1 MDLEINDMNKNII
14 DDLLQ
19 YGERVT
25 LEYKNAFP
33 QILVQDIK
41 DLPLPKV
48 SDEQLVFIVKRV
60 DKILAAKKEYPQAD
74 TKELEKEIDKFV
86 YELVG

>member
-25 LEYKNAFP
+25 LEYKNALP

-86 YELVG
+86 YELMG